1 MDIKKRIWS
10 STAGWQVRARSCTVF
25 FLVVYGRY
33 GRLKRLVYGYILSPG
48 VVPASTFEVIFL
60 RRSGLLGK
68 LSTNVRIIADRGFR
82 GAGPR
87 VVAGENDTKA
97 TVEEQ
102 MSNRRLAFLKW
113 QVETAFSE

>member
-1 MDIKKRIWS
+1 M
-10 STAGWQVRARSCTVF
+10 
-25 FLVVYGRY
+25 
-33 GRLKRLVYGYILSPG
+33 KRLVYGYILSPG